1 MQLMSSLLLLSLSS
15 TQLEHNEEANRK
27 VSQFLLLEPHKG
39 HSCRIGAQVSPSRV
53 IDINV

>member
-1 MQLMSSLLLLSLSS
+1 MSSLLLLSLSS
-15 TQLEHNEEANRK
+15 IQLEHNEEANRK

-39 HSCRIGAQVSPSRV
+39 HSCRIGAQVPPSRV